1 MRRRPWLLLVLP
13 ALLVGLLLAGRLEG
27 STSAASGPGPATGL
41 IRHCGDADL
50 AYRLTTNSP
59 VYLRGQQVRVTLT
72 VRNLTSHW
80 CSVVG
85 QCSEVGHLS
94 VFNSQGLVWAHHP
107 CFNDEWFSQPIS
119 VPPART
125 LTYRGTWTA
134 KGASLGWYEAR
145 AAFLK
150 TSFLIV

>member
-1 MRRRPWLLLVLP
+1 MRHRPWLLLVLP
-13 ALLVGLLLAGRLEG
+13 ALLVGLLLAGRSEA
-27 STSAASGPGPATGL
+27 SNSAAPGPGLAPGL
-41 IRHCGDADL
+41 IRHCGDVDL

-59 VYLRGQQVRVTLT
+59 VYLRGQQVKVTLT
-72 VRNLTSHW
+72 VRNLTGHW

-85 QCSEVGHLS
+85 QCNEVGHLS

-119 VPPART
+119 VPPSRT
-125 LTYRGTWTA
+125 LTYQGVWTA
-134 KGASLGWYEAR
+134 KAASLGWYEAR